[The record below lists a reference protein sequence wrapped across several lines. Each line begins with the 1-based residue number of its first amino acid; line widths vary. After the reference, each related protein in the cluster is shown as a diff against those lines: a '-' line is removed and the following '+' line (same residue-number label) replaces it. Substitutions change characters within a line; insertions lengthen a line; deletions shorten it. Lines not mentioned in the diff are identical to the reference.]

1 MEEALIKRV
10 MPHSIEAEQSV
21 VGAMLMD
28 KDAITTAGEII
39 SGDDFYQ
46 ASYGVIFDSMIELFN
61 EGKPVDLITLQER
74 LKEKDVP
81 AEIASLEF
89 VRDLVTAV
97 PTSAN
102 VKYYAQIV
110 ADKSLM
116 RKMIKLNESIENICY
131 AGKEPV
137 ESIMEQTEKSMF
149 QLLQR
154 RTTGDY
160 VPIKQVVLNALDKIE
175 KASKSKGTVTGIPT
189 GFIDLDYKLS
199 GFQPS
204 DFILIAARPSM
215 GKTAFVLNIAQYM
228 AFKKNKA
235 VAIFSLEM
243 SKEQLVNRLFSLESQ
258 VDAQSLRTGNMKDS
272 DWEKLIEGAGIIG
285 QSKLIIDD
293 TPGISISELRSK
305 CRKYKLEHGLDII
318 IIDYL
323 QLMTGSVG
331 RSSESRQQEA
341 ARLFLRHLL
350 SPSIQRKAM
359 NLTGNIPFR
368 RSIAGEFCIYGGEV
382 PHLPEYFSC
391 YRTISERMMKTF
403 WSGKISHDPYIRQV
417 LDGTL
422 SPEDGA
428 ALFAAEFQK
437 KFPDYMDK
445 NEPLRHK
452 QRVSESQ
459 INDENQK

>member
-116 RKMIKLNESIENICY
+116 RKMIKLNESIENMCY
-131 AGKEPV
+131 VGKEPV

-272 DWEKLIEGAGIIG
+272 DWEKLIEGAGVIG

-331 RSSESRQQEA
+331 KSSESRQQEVSDISRQLKGL
-341 ARLFLRHLL
+341 ARELNVPVVSLSQLSRAVESRPDKRPMLSDLRE
-350 SPSIQRKAM
+350 SGAIEQDADVVMFIYRDEYYNKDSEFKKQAEI
-359 NLTGNIPFR
+359 I
-368 RSIAGEFCIYGGEV
+368 IA
-382 PHLPEYFSC
+382 
-391 YRTISERMMKTF
+391 
-403 WSGKISHDPYIRQV
+403 
-417 LDGTL
+417 
-422 SPEDGA
+422 
-428 ALFAAEFQK
+428 
-437 KFPDYMDK
+437 
-445 NEPLRHK
+445 K
-452 QRVSESQ
+452 QRNGPVGTVNLAWLGEYTKFANLSRQEDSF
-459 INDENQK
+459 

>member
-110 ADKSLM
+110 ADKSVM
-116 RKMIKLNESIENICY
+116 RKMIKLNEEIENMCY
-131 AGKEPV
+131 AGKEPL

-154 RTTGDY
+154 RTTGEY

-272 DWEKLIEGAGIIG
+272 DWEKLIEGAGVIG

-293 TPGISISELRSK
+293 TPGISIAEMRSK
-305 CRKYKLEHGLDII
+305 CRKYKLEHNLGII
-318 IIDYL
+318 MIDYL
-323 QLMTGSVG
+323 QLMSGSG
-331 RSSESRQQEA
+331 KSDSRQQEISDISRSLKA
-341 ARLFLRHLL
+341 LARELSVPVIALSQLSRAVEQRPDHRPMLSDLRE
-350 SPSIQRKAM
+350 SGAIEQDADVVMFIYRDDYYNKDTENKNMAEIIIAKQRNGPIGTV
-359 NLTGNIPFR
+359 NL
-368 RSIAGEFCIYGGEV
+368 V
-382 PHLPEYFSC
+382 WMPEYTRF
-391 YRTISERMMKTF
+391 
-403 WSGKISHDPYIRQV
+403 V
-417 LDGTL
+417 N
-422 SPEDGA
+422 A
-428 ALFAAEFQK
+428 K
-437 KFPDYMDK
+437 KD
-445 NEPLRHK
+445 
-452 QRVSESQ
+452 
-459 INDENQK
+459 

>member
-110 ADKSLM
+110 ADKSVM
-116 RKMIKLNESIENICY
+116 RKMIKLNEEIENMCY
-131 AGKEPV
+131 AGKEPL

-154 RTTGDY
+154 RTTGEY

-215 GKTAFVLNIAQYM
+215 GKTAFVLNIAHHL
-228 AFKKNKA
+228 A
-235 VAIFSLEM
+235 VMKHIPVGFFSLEM
-243 SKEQLVNRLFSLESQ
+243 SKEQLASRILA
-258 VDAQSLRTGNMKDS
+258 VDAMVDSKSMKVGDLS
-272 DWEKLIEGAGIIG
+272 DDDWDKVIESTEAVANSPLYIEEN
-285 QSKLIIDD
+285 SSV
-293 TPGISISELRSK
+293 TISELRSIA
-305 CRKYKLEHGLDII
+305 RKWKQNYGVQVIM
-318 IIDYL
+318 IDYL
-323 QLMTGSVG
+323 QLMSPSRAV
-331 RSSESRQQEA
+331 ESRQQFIAEVSRA
-341 ARLFLRHLL
+341 LKNLAKELKIPIIALSQLSRAVDARPDHKPVLSDLRE
-350 SPSIQRKAM
+350 SGSIEQDADVVMFIYRDEYYNPETTTKPQTAE
-359 NLTGNIPFR
+359 II
-368 RSIAGEFCIYGGEV
+368 IA
-382 PHLPEYFSC
+382 
-391 YRTISERMMKTF
+391 
-403 WSGKISHDPYIRQV
+403 
-417 LDGTL
+417 
-422 SPEDGA
+422 
-428 ALFAAEFQK
+428 
-437 KFPDYMDK
+437 
-445 NEPLRHK
+445 K
-452 QRVSESQ
+452 QRSGETGSVDLRWIGKYTKFADPE
-459 INDENQK
+459 KHYKG